1 MTCLYFIIYDFIY
14 VFILRAFMFTNS
26 ENYSDLLKTSTYSLE
41 FLRAWAVA
49 FVSRLFFAFAS
60 ASAILALR
68 FAMSWAAF
76 ASRIAR
82 AAAAASFLFFP
93 HTLDDFIGHDPWH
106 DPSFAN
112 LLSCASH
119 RRTSNTHKHTHTYI
133 CFTRWPSLMT
143 MR

>member
-1 MTCLYFIIYDFIY
+1 
-14 VFILRAFMFTNS
+14 MFTNS

-82 AAAAASFLFFP
+82 AAAAASFCFFLIP
-93 HTLDDFIGHDPWH
+93 LMTSLATTRGTIP
-106 DPSFAN
+106 A
-112 LLSCASH
+112 L
-119 RRTSNTHKHTHTYI
+119 RTCSRVRAIDAQVTHTHTHK
-133 CFTRWPSLMT
+133 PQNVLDVQVSD
-143 MR
+143 